1 MLFDSTLRRDLARSF
16 GGTLVVI
23 LTIVLTMLL
32 IRSLGEAAGG
42 GVAPQD
48 VVLLL
53 GYVAL
58 GQLPL
63 ILSLSLF
70 IAVVSTLTRMYR
82 DSEMVIWF
90 ASGVT
95 LWRFLRPVTRLT
107 LPVVAVVAALSLLVL
122 PWANQGTAK
131 LRESYQKRSDLSR
144 VAPGQ
149 FQTSADGR
157 RVFFVD
163 KDNADGG
170 VGRNVFILSSQGEV
184 ESVTSARAGRIEPGA
199 DGERY
204 LVLEDGARTDLDLTK
219 SERLLSRFETYR
231 VIAGERRLGALDN
244 VPPKALDSVTLAQSG
259 QPRLLGELAWRLGL
273 VLAAALLPVLALALS
288 AGNPRRG
295 GSWTLLAALLA
306 FVVYFNLINLGQ
318 AWVASSRT
326 GLGAALGGLHG
337 SVLVVALALLWW
349 RDRGAAGLAWPRRRP
364 APN

>member
-1 MLFDSTLRRDLARSF
+1 MLFHSSIRRELARSF
-16 GGTLVVI
+16 GATLLVLI
-23 LTIVLTMLL
+23 TIVITMLL
-32 IRSLGEAAGG
+32 IRTLGLANRGSVDPEEIL
-42 GVAPQD
+42 Q
-48 VVLLL
+48 VLTYTVL
-53 GYVAL
+53 GRLPTVLTLAL
-58 GQLPL
+58 FV
-63 ILSLSLF
+63 S
-70 IAVVSTLTRMYR
+70 VVSTLSRMYR

-90 ASGVT
+90 SSG
-95 LWRFLRPVTRLT
+95 
-107 LPVVAVVAALSLLVL
+107 LSLLVL

-204 LVLEDGARTDLDLTK
+204 LVLEDGARTDIDLAK

-244 VPPKALDSVTLAQSG
+244 VPPKALDSLTLAQSG

-273 VLAAALLPVLALALS
+273 RCWRWRCRLVL
-288 AGNPRRG
+288 R
-295 GSWTLLAALLA
+295 W
-306 FVVYFNLINLGQ
+306 
-318 AWVASSRT
+318 SR
-326 GLGAALGGLHG
+326 L
-337 SVLVVALALLWW
+337 
-349 RDRGAAGLAWPRRRP
+349 
-364 APN
+364 

>member
-1 MLFDSTLRRDLARSF
+1 MLFDSTLRRDLARGF

-95 LWRFLRPVTRLT
+95 LWRFLRPVLRLT
-107 LPVVAVVAALSLLVL
+107 LPVVLVVGGLSLLVL
-122 PWANQGTAK
+122 PWANQRTAD
-131 LRESYQKRSDLSR
+131 LRETYQKRSDLSR

-163 KDNADGG
+163 KDSAEGG
-170 VGRNVFILSSQGEV
+170 VGRNVFILSSQGDR
-184 ESVTSARAGRIEPGA
+184 ESVTSARAGRIEPGP

-204 LVLEDGARTDLDLTK
+204 LVLEDGARTDLDLAK

-231 VIAGERRLGALDN
+231 VIAGERRLNALDN
-244 VPPKALDSVTLAQSG
+244 APPKALDSLTLAQSG

-318 AWVASSRT
+318 AWVASAKASLP
-326 GLGAALGGLHG
+326 GALGGLHG
-337 SVLVVALALLWW
+337 SVLLVALALLWW
-349 RDRGAAGLAWPRRRP
+349 RDRGAAALPWPRRR
-364 APN
+364 AAAN